1 MGMRAIHVILIMAL
15 MTGGSFLMASQDP
28 QSHSEHHPQ
37 GEPAQAEKPT
47 EQSDMMARC
56 QQMMSKR
63 SEMMQRTEAMDK
75 KLDDLLAEM
84 NRAKGN
90 LKVDAVAKA
99 VNEMAVQRKQMRQDM
114 MQMQEGMMSHMME
127 HMQNG
132 SSGMCPMMKEMMQ
145 GTMKGMDNAPKK

>member
-15 MTGGSFLMASQDP
+15 MTGGSFLMAAQYP

-56 QQMMSKR
+56 QQMMSER
-63 SEMMQRTEAMDK
+63 SEMMRRTEAMDK

-90 LKVDAVAKA
+90 LKVDAVAK
-99 VNEMAVQRKQMRQDM
+99 VVSEMAVQRKQMRQDM
-114 MQMQEGMMSHMME
+114 MQMQESMMSHMME

-132 SSGMCPMMKEMMQ
+132 SASMCPMMKEMMQ